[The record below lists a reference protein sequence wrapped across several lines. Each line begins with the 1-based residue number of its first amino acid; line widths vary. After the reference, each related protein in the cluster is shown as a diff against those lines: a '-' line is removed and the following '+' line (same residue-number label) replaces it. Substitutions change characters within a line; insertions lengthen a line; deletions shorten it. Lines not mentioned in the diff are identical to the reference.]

1 MVNLQRVEGME
12 GEAARDR
19 VGARGTVARWV
30 ADSAAA
36 FPDKPFIVSVDQ
48 DKTITHGEFAAL
60 AAGIGHALA
69 ARGVGANDRV
79 ALLANNSLEHL
90 AAYIGT
96 LAYGATM
103 CTVHVEMNQVHFEE
117 ILTALAPKLVLYE
130 EGLGVERLAGR
141 VAGEWRPLGEWGRDR
156 ASGFFAELAGLPA
169 TPLPPVGGRGDVASI
184 FYTSGTAAKP
194 KGVVCT
200 GAELFDNVI
209 PTADAFGLGPD
220 DRILDYRSF
229 NWMSA
234 QVLSA
239 LGPLARGATL
249 VLARKFS
256 ASRFFDWVRDNDV
269 TIAVGNP
276 TIFNMLLGRPA
287 GAARPDV
294 PKLRFI
300 TSSSAPLL
308 VEQWKRFEAEY
319 GIPIA
324 QGYGTSETG
333 WIAGSNETT
342 RRLGSV
348 GRPLAYHRLAIVDAD
363 GRALPAG
370 EVGAIELG
378 GDAATE
384 YRYLA
389 DDGRPLVNATGRV
402 RTGDLG
408 YLDADGYLYV
418 TGRAKDLIIRG
429 GANISPV
436 EIDNVA
442 LKLPA
447 VAEAAAVGVPD
458 PIYGEEVVLYVS
470 AQAGA
475 ALTEET
481 ILAHCRRFL
490 PHAKMPKRIVFR
502 DSLPKTERGK
512 MDRKALAAEWQSAQ
526 AAKG

>member
-1 MVNLQRVEGME
+1 MD
-12 GEAARDR
+12 GEAVGGR
-19 VGARGTVARWV
+19 VAPPGTFARWI
-30 ADSAAA
+30 ADNARA
-36 FPDKPFIVSVDQ
+36 FPGKPFVVSIDQ
-48 DKTITHGEFAAL
+48 QKTITHGEFAAL
-60 AAGIGHALA
+60 AARIGHALA
-69 ARGVGANDRV
+69 RRGIGANDRV
-79 ALLANNSLEHL
+79 ALLSNNSLEHL
-90 AAYIGT
+90 AVYLGT
-96 LAYGATM
+96 LAYGATV
-103 CTVHVEMNQVHFEE
+103 CTVHVEMNQIYFEE
-117 ILTALAPKLVLYE
+117 ILGALAPRLVLYE
-130 EGLGVERLAGR
+130 EGLGIERLAGS
-141 VAGEWRPLGEWGRDR
+141 VAGEWRPLGDWAPPATGER
-156 ASGFFAELAGLPA
+156 ASGLFAEIAGLPGA
-169 TPLPPVGGRGDVASI
+169 AVGSRPARSDVASI

-200 GAELFDNVI
+200 CAELYDNVA
-209 PTADAFGLGPD
+209 PTADAFGIGPD
-220 DRILDYRSF
+220 DRILDCRSF

-249 VLARKFS
+249 VLARRFS
-256 ASRFFDWVRDNDV
+256 ASRFFDWVRDHGV

-287 GAARPDV
+287 AITRADV
-294 PKLRFI
+294 PSLRFI
-300 TSSSAPLL
+300 TSSSAPLA

-333 WIAGSNETT
+333 WIAGSDETT

-348 GRPLAYHRLAIVDAD
+348 GRPLAYHRLAVVDAD
-363 GRALPAG
+363 GRALPPG

-378 GDAATE
+378 GDPATE
-384 YRYLA
+384 YRYLG
-389 DDGRPLVNATGRV
+389 DDGRPRVNATGRV

-447 VAEAAAVGVPD
+447 IVEAACVGVPD
-458 PIYGEEVVLYVS
+458 PIWGEEVVLYVVGR
-470 AQAGA
+470 ADAI
-475 ALTEET
+475 LTEGAV
-481 ILAHCRRFL
+481 LAHCRRFL
-490 PHAKMPKRIVFR
+490 PPAKLPKRVVFR
-502 DSLPKTERGK
+502 ASLPKTERGK
-512 MDRKALAAEWQSAQ
+512 MDRKALAAEWLAAQ
-526 AAKG
+526 PAASRS